1 MDTRDQH
8 GWGILETNLI
18 CLGHGGWILEC
29 GRGFL
34 PHPRDRGTSLS
45 PACKDPLPV
54 SWGKRG
60 FKKIKERKKKDYFL
74 ILQVLGTSPLLPG
87 RTCARKLAGA
97 AEPHDSWSKGAHLPA
112 RLAELQT
119 GPSLILLGPSQWQCL
134 QLRLYFAKAE
144 PH

>member
-1 MDTRDQH
+1 MPKRKEGEDPRDQH

-45 PACKDPLPV
+45 LACKDPLPV

-74 ILQVLGTSPLLPG
+74 ILQVLETSPLLPG
-87 RTCARKLAGA
+87 RTCAGKQEAGG
-97 AEPHDSWSKGAHLPA
+97 SS
-112 RLAELQT
+112 
-119 GPSLILLGPSQWQCL
+119 
-134 QLRLYFAKAE
+134 
-144 PH
+144 